1 MPKNKTSTRA
11 AKKLAEI
18 RLQKLD
24 LTIDAM
30 LSKSG
35 IERVTDKPA
44 LDKFINKKFV
54 RDITALLNKST
65 DKEIDEYGK

>member
-1 MPKNKTSTRA
+1 MKQKNKSPRTA
-11 AKKLAEI
+11 AKKIAEI

-35 IERVTDKPA
+35 IERVKDKPA

-54 RDITALLNKST
+54 RDIAAVIL
-65 DKEIDEYGK
+65 DAPDEIESGE